1 MFYSIKDFT
10 ITIDEHLY
18 SKRVIYKHSF
28 DIISPMVKETTP
40 EQKEKFNKGEQ
51 YLIQCFQSGGPINE
65 IGKEFSKR
73 DIVKERELKIIAKDM
88 SKEEGKVVRVIKGF
102 SYREEGELTDEDL
115 ELFDQLA
122 QDLEEIPKLKL
133 RYIKNDFTTEA
144 GTFRD
149 PTEVNYHISPDMEE
163 FED

>member
-1 MFYSIKDFT
+1 
-10 ITIDEHLY
+10 
-18 SKRVIYKHSF
+18 VIYKHPF

-40 EQKEKFNKGEQ
+40 EQKEKFNKGEE

-88 SKEEGKVVRVIKGF
+88 SKEEGKVMRVIKGF
-102 SYREEGELTDEDL
+102 SYRGVGVLTGEDL

-122 QDLEEIPKLKL
+122 QELEEIPKLKL
-133 RYIKNDFTTEA
+133 RYTKNDFTTEA
-144 GTFRD
+144 GTFRG
-149 PTEVNYHISPDMEE
+149 PTEVNYYISPDMEE